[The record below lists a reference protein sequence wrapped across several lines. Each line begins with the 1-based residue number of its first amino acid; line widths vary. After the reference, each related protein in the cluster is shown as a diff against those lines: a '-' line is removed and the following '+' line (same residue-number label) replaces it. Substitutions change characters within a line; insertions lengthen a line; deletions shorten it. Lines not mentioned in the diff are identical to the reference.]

1 MRRTASTVASSRQTF
16 AERHDSALHAALRDG
31 WSFPGA
37 RETIAFRDMPDGYL
51 PDWFDSLDRVMA
63 LDWERMIPGHPYVGR
78 LGTRED
84 VRNLIQYTNDLSA
97 AVKVA
102 ADQGKCFD
110 QAMTEIKLPKYE
122 KWGSYAEYLPGNI
135 ERFCEYWGRGY

>member
-1 MRRTASTVASSRQTF
+1 
-16 AERHDSALHAALRDG
+16 
-31 WSFPGA
+31 
-37 RETIAFRDMPDGYL
+37 
-51 PDWFDSLDRVMA
+51 MA
-63 LDWERMIPGHPYVGR
+63 LDWDRMVTGHPYAGGR

-97 AVKVA
+97 AVKAA

-110 QAMTEIKLPKYE
+110 KAMAEVKLPKYE

-135 ERFCEYWGRGY
+135 ERFCEYWARGY